1 MIKEWI
7 SRYKN
12 RYWFKY
18 VAILAVLIVLAF
30 AANIYSKYKEKPE
43 VPIAEETEEI
53 SDSAADEQEKKE
65 DSLTD
70 FLKNN
75 KLHLIGISGIAVGL
89 AVIEHKKKHSIKE
102 SR

>member
-1 MIKEWI
+1 MIREFINKY
-7 SRYKN
+7 RD

-30 AANIYSKYKEKPE
+30 AANMYSKYKEKPE
-43 VPIAEETEEI
+43 APVTEAAEET
-53 SDSAADEQEKKE
+53 SANSAEEQEEKK
-65 DSLTD
+65 DFLAD

-89 AVIEHKKKHSIKE
+89 AVIEHKKKHNIKE